1 MKGKVRERISYKVD
15 NRTDQLLL
23 VLADRD
29 GGTKLGVLR
38 QLVRAAARG
47 MFGDTDRALSEAKRL
62 RGNAA

>member
-1 MKGKVRERISYKVD
+1 MKGQPRKRISYKVD
-15 NRTDQLLL
+15 NRTDTLLL

-47 MFGDTDRALSEAKRL
+47 MFGNDDRALAEAKRL
-62 RGNAA
+62 RGSAA